1 MGQTEPTTGQ
11 DLEMLEKAVGGAR
24 TAGIPDD
31 DAGLQSLLL
40 HLSKLRAQLGMG
52 DSAEHTGPAGKAADK
67 QPAAAKTERVADIAE
82 ANASAEALDDD
93 GGAGGPKKGSCAAE
107 GGGGQASDHDADTA
121 ATEAPAHDGEADDD
135 LPALDLYADEDG
147 ASKKRKRRRRKRK

>member
-52 DSAEHTGPAGKAADK
+52 DSAEPPHTGAAGKAADK

-107 GGGGQASDHDADTA
+107 GGGGQASDTA